1 MSMFLL
7 NEVILEWISR
17 LIGSNLIEKQHFH
30 PLKLIKLLISRL
42 NQLISRFQISC
53 QVKIIFLYGRI
64 IPCTLHNFSRNQCLS
79 VYFIFSFPFLQ

>member
-42 NQLISRFQISC
+42 NQLISRFLGQAVSH
-53 QVKIIFLYGRI
+53 FL
-64 IPCTLHNFSRNQCLS
+64 LNFSVS
-79 VYFIFSFPFLQ
+79 FFYFIFSFFCSEEVDTFSVQMT

>member
-42 NQLISRFQISC
+42 NQLISRFLGQAVSH
-53 QVKIIFLYGRI
+53 FL
-64 IPCTLHNFSRNQCLS
+64 LNFSVS
-79 VYFIFSFPFLQ
+79 FFDFIFSFFCSEEVDTFSVQMT